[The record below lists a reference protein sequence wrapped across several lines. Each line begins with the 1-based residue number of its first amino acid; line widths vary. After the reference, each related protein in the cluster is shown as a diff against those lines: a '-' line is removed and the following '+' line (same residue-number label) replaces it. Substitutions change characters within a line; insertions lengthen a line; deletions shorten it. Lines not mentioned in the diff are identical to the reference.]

1 MLRSRSAG
9 ICCPISGLDPE
20 EWDFPPKPKWMR
32 WPTYNRAVEKF
43 DKYEEVRRRHRR
55 AHGAVWNYHLS
66 EASCAHA
73 HHLPADVSRGNARLH
88 QPLRQLAYLA
98 VLCG

>member
-43 DKYEEVRRRHRR
+43 DKYEEVLDEGIVDLMVRF
-55 AHGAVWNYHLS
+55 GITI
-66 EASCAHA
+66 
-73 HHLPADVSRGNARLH
+73 
-88 QPLRQLAYLA
+88 
-98 VLCG
+98 